1 MTDQR
6 HRRKNLQIVIF
17 LIIGFV
23 GFLPLLG
30 IAQDTS
36 RAEVIFGEI
45 TVRALEEK
53 LTDFTE
59 IARDYT
65 NYPVTADSY
74 EELTNKI
81 LDAVLKDGYL
91 YPVLTL
97 SAVQPETEGNLTKLN
112 PEFRLD
118 RGERVVIDTV
128 IYEGVKRTAPELLK
142 RESAAI
148 LGKSPDSQKI
158 SAFLNNFKSYSFL
171 TVQSQP
177 EIVKTREG
185 QFGLVVQLAEHST
198 NTFSGIVG
206 YIPATATTEGYFTGE
221 MNLNLNNISGRGR
234 SLSVFW
240 AKPNRYSQQ
249 IDLRYFEPWIRHTN
263 FNAEGQFSQILRDTL
278 VVLRSF
284 EAGIGRRLFQNG
296 SGALKFNYTSTM
308 PTSGGRQLLGLND
321 LTTRG
326 LGLSFRYD
334 GRDYPLN
341 PQKGVM
347 VAINAFLSRR
357 IEQNVGRLWQYQTEI
372 NGELDV
378 KIRSQLV
385 AACGWNLRGKWLSEG
400 VPVYSD
406 YYWFGGSRS
415 LRGYATELFGGSE
428 VAWLNNEI
436 RWLIGKNGRAHIFFD
451 QGYYR
456 RSVEGLEKKYF
467 PHSYGVGLRLD
478 SRMGIIGL
486 DYGFGEGDTFT
497 TAKIHIFL
505 ESKF

>member
-1 MTDQR
+1 MTNQR
-6 HRRKNLQIVIF
+6 YRRRVLRIIRC
-17 LIIGFV
+17 LLIGFV
-23 GFLPLLG
+23 GWFPAWG
-30 IAQDTS
+30 IEQDTS

-45 TVRALEEK
+45 TVKTLDET

-59 IARDYT
+59 IARNYT
-65 NYPVTADSY
+65 TYPVTIDSY
-74 EELTNKI
+74 EELTNKM
-81 LDAVLKDGYL
+81 LDVVLKDGYL

-97 SAVQPETEGNLTKLN
+97 SAVHPETEGNLTKLN
-112 PEFRLD
+112 PEFCLD

-128 IYEGVKRTAPELLK
+128 IYEGIKRTAPELLK

-158 SAFLNNFKSYSFL
+158 SAFVNNFKSYSFL

-198 NTFSGIVG
+198 NIFSGVVG

-221 MNLNLNNISGRGR
+221 VNLNLNNISGRGR
-234 SLSVFW
+234 NLSVFW

-296 SGALKFNYTSTM
+296 SGALKFNYSSTM

-326 LGLSFRYD
+326 LGLSGRYD
-334 GRDYPLN
+334 GRDYPPN
-341 PQKGVM
+341 PQKGLM
-347 VAINAFLSRR
+347 VAINAYFSRR
-357 IEQNVGRLWQYQTEI
+357 IEQDANRLWQYQTEI
-372 NGELDV
+372 NGEFDA
-378 KIRSQLV
+378 KIRPQLV
-385 AACGWNLRGKWLSEG
+385 AACGWNFKGKWLSEG
-400 VPVYSD
+400 VPIYSD
-406 YYWFGGSRS
+406 YYWFGGARS
-415 LRGYATELFGGSE
+415 LRGYANELFGGSE
-428 VAWLNNEI
+428 IAWLNNEI

-456 RSVEGLEKKYF
+456 RSVEGVDKRYYL
-467 PHSYGVGLRLD
+467 HSYGVGLRLD

-505 ESKF
+505 ETNF